1 MSLQLTKCNILK
13 IQARFAIK
21 HLALPQ
27 DVSVAVYSAIG
38 NVSMPFSDFYNK
50 TDKEIV
56 TAFISLA
63 MAGMK
68 DMKYKYTRE
77 IEKCLRE
84 TLI

>member
-38 NVSMPFSDFYNK
+38 NVSMPFSDYYKLN
-50 TDKEIV
+50 DKDIV
-56 TAFISLA
+56 NAFISLV
-63 MAGMK
+63 MAGMGAV
-68 DMKYKYTRE
+68 DYKYKQE
-77 IEKCLRE
+77 IDKCLKMN
-84 TLI
+84 LI